1 MTPARTYRGVPQ
13 DERRAQRRGQLIAA
27 GIAVYGERGYRQATV
42 KAVCEA
48 AGLTERYFYESFA
61 NSEEL
66 LIASFKAVTASVLDQ
81 IAAARQAGRGRAV
94 KARAMLRTYFAALQ
108 REPRSA
114 RVFLVEIRGVSR
126 AVDKAFDAG
135 AARHRQRSGA
145 HGGAARRRGRPLLQ
159 AGIVGGVI
167 HIALRWIEDG
177 YEPAIDTVIA
187 SALRLGMVIAAP
199 AARGLNGLTLSSRIR
214 PRSAHGRSAFRGR
227 ALRGRRRPPSA
238 SAPAK
243 G

>member
-1 MTPARTYRGVPQ
+1 MPPEPLTARPYRGIPQ
-13 DERRAQRRGQLIAA
+13 DERRAQRRTQLITA
-27 GIAVYGERGYRQATV
+27 GIAVYGERGFRQATV

-66 LIASFKAVTASVLDQ
+66 LIACFNAVTYAVLEE
-81 IAAARQAGRGRAV
+81 IVTAARAAGPEPEARS
-94 KARAMLRTYFAALQ
+94 RAMLHAYFAALQ

-126 AVDKAFDAG
+126 AVDKAFDTALRAIG
-135 AARHRQRSGA
+135 EEV
-145 HGGAARRRGRPLLQ
+145 GRIVEAPGTESDPLLQ

-177 YEPAIDTVIA
+177 YTPDIERVTESGLKMGMTLAQPA
-187 SALRLGMVIAAP
+187 R
-199 AARGLNGLTLSSRIR
+199 
-214 PRSAHGRSAFRGR
+214 R
-227 ALRGRRRPPSA
+227 A
-238 SAPAK
+238 
-243 G
+243 

>member
-1 MTPARTYRGVPQ
+1 MPPESLQPARPYRGIPQ
-13 DERRAQRRGQLIAA
+13 DERRAQRRSQLIGAA
-27 GIAVYGERGYRQATV
+27 VAVYGERGYRQSTV

-66 LIASFKAVTASVLDQ
+66 LIASFNAVTYSVLEE
-81 IAAARQAGRGRAV
+81 IKQAGRTGGRSRVAR
-94 KARAMLRTYFAALQ
+94 ARAMLHTYFAALQ

-126 AVDKAFDAG
+126 AVDKAFDAALRAIG
-135 AARHRQRSGA
+135 AQV
-145 HGGAARRRGRPLLQ
+145 GRYVMPPEVPSDPLLE

-177 YEPAIDTVIA
+177 YSPDIEVVTD
-187 SALRLGMVIAAP
+187 SALRLGMVL
-199 AARGLNGLTLSSRIR
+199 G
-214 PRSAHGRSAFRGR
+214 
-227 ALRGRRRPPSA
+227 RPPMRQQSA
-238 SAPAK
+238 
-243 G
+243 

>member
-1 MTPARTYRGVPQ
+1 MPPESLPPARPYRGVPQ
-13 DERRAQRRGQLIAA
+13 DERRAQRRVQLIQAA
-27 GIAVYGERGYRQATV
+27 IAVYGERGYRQSTV

-66 LIASFKAVTASVLDQ
+66 LIASFNAVTYGVLEE
-81 IAAARQAGRGRAV
+81 ITAAGERAGRSRVAR
-94 KARAMLRTYFAALQ
+94 ARAMLHTYFAALQ

-126 AVDKAFDAG
+126 AVDKAFDAALRAIG
-135 AARHRQRSGA
+135 VEVGRHVVPPDVPA
-145 HGGAARRRGRPLLQ
+145 DPLLE

-177 YEPAIDTVIA
+177 YAPAIETVTD
-187 SALRLGMVIAAP
+187 SALRLGMVLGQPARRAA
-199 AARGLNGLTLSSRIR
+199 AAVAG
-214 PRSAHGRSAFRGR
+214 
-227 ALRGRRRPPSA
+227 
-238 SAPAK
+238 
-243 G
+243 